1 MPEEKEPPRPHGDKL
16 PVGNHRDEAEDSP
29 RGQSE
34 NGAPELDEDDGAQ
47 RKRQYKDGAELVSGI
62 D

>member
-16 PVGNHRDEAEDSP
+16 PVGNQRDDAEDNSP
-29 RGQSE
+29 RGQDE
-34 NGAPELDEDDGAQ
+34 NGAPELEDEGAQ
-47 RKRQYKDGAELVSGI
+47 RKRQYKNGAELVSGM